1 MCYNIGMK
9 IGLKRRAPCKMSDMA
24 GMKSTKA
31 KVKPYVFLMA
41 AVGAC
46 ALQAVGVTVSQ
57 LPVSPFADTEVF
69 RV

>member
-1 MCYNIGMK
+1 
-9 IGLKRRAPCKMSDMA
+9 MSDMA

-46 ALQAVGVTVSQ
+46 ALQAVGITVSQ
-57 LPVSPFADTEVF
+57 LPVSPYADTEVF